1 MPSLDALSLP
11 GFDYATG
18 MLMLPWWVA
27 AAVAAIL
34 VVVILVAMVRGG
46 AAGVVTGLGA
56 IAGLALVVALAGV
69 WITRSVDLEHA
80 DDRRALA
87 VRAQELTARAVMPGS
102 ALGCLDAVAGETVES
117 ACEKA
122 LFETPQAV
130 SAAAAYVAARIAL
143 LSDGVDYSVRTN
155 ASYEAIL
162 PGVRRALEADR
173 YGFVAHVLAAN
184 YGCSADQCGALVLF
198 RDPARITANL
208 KDKTYD
214 GYVSRHAASG
224 VASVAASTPA
234 NTPASTP
241 ERRPRP
247 SATGGPS
254 PVPPGFEVP
263 SASSIPPVSIMT
275 PETGTAPPSSG
286 AAPTETAAAPPSPPS
301 PPRRPASRPARPA
314 QAAPVQLV
322 PPAPTLPPPPGN
334 TGSAPRPQ

>member
-11 GFDYATG
+11 GFDHATG

-34 VVVILVAMVRGG
+34 VVVIILAMVRGG
-46 AAGVVTGLGA
+46 AASVVTGLGA
-56 IAGLALVVALAGV
+56 IAGLALVVALAGL
-69 WITRSVDLEHA
+69 WITRSVDREHA
-80 DDRRALA
+80 DERRGLA
-87 VRAQELTARAVMPGS
+87 ARAQELTAQAVMPGS
-102 ALGCLDAVAGETVES
+102 ALACLDAVAGETVET

-130 SAAAAYVAARIAL
+130 SAAASYVAARIAL

-173 YGFVAHVLAAN
+173 YGFVAHVLAVS
-184 YGCSADQCGALVLF
+184 YGCSPDRCDALVLF
-198 RDPARITANL
+198 RDFARISANL
-208 KDKTYD
+208 KNKTYD
-214 GYVSRHAASG
+214 SHVTRHASSA
-224 VASVAASTPA
+224 
-234 NTPASTP
+234 P
-241 ERRPRP
+241 ERTSAPERKSRTPP
-247 SATGGPS
+247 PMAATGGPS

-263 SASSIPPVSIMT
+263 SAASIPPVSIMT

-286 AAPTETAAAPPSPPS
+286 AAPTETAAVPPS
-301 PPRRPASRPARPA
+301 PPRRPAPRPSRPA

-322 PPAPTLPPPPGN
+322 PPAQTLPPPPGN

>member
-27 AAVAAIL
+27 AAVAAML
-34 VVVILVAMVRGG
+34 VVVIIVAMVRGG
-46 AAGVVTGLGA
+46 VAGVVSGLGA

-69 WITRSVDLEHA
+69 WITRSVDQEHA

-87 VRAQELTARAVMPGS
+87 ARAQALTVQAAMPGS
-102 ALGCLDAVAGETVES
+102 ALACLDAVAGEAVEL

-130 SAAAAYVAARIAL
+130 SAAASYVAARIAL
-143 LSDGVDYSVRTN
+143 LSDGVDYAVRTN
-155 ASYEAIL
+155 SSYEAIL

-173 YGFVAHVLAAN
+173 YGFVAHVLAMSH
-184 YGCSADQCGALVLF
+184 GCSADRCDALVLF
-198 RDPARITANL
+198 RDSARITANL

-214 GYVSRHAASG
+214 GYVTRQAASG
-224 VASVAASTPA
+224 MASGAPSA
-234 NTPASTP
+234 P
-241 ERRPRP
+241 ERRPRTP
-247 SATGGPS
+247 PPMAATGGPS

-263 SASSIPPVSIMT
+263 SAASIPPVSIMT
-275 PETGTAPPSSG
+275 PETGTAPSSG
-286 AAPTETAAAPPSPPS
+286 AASAETAAGPPS
-301 PPRRPASRPARPA
+301 PPRRPAPRPARPAQAAPA

-334 TGSAPRPQ
+334 TGSAPRP